1 MQEYLPRVVDEEL
14 RLGLRAFGAV
24 VIEGPRATGKTW
36 TGRRQATSEVRLD
49 LDPEAAELARLD
61 VRQALRGGTPRLVD
75 EWQVVPELWN
85 AVRHAVDDRGEPGQ
99 FILTGSAVPPPS
111 SSRHS
116 GAGRFSRVRLRPM
129 SLAESGISSKEVSFA
144 ALMAGES
151 PAGASDLTPLDYADV
166 VVRGGWPA
174 LVTADSRTASRF
186 VSGYLD
192 AIVEHDLEIADD
204 RRRDPVRFRR
214 FLQAY
219 AQVVASTASLTT
231 ISKRAAGADGGPDAL
246 HWSTADAYLD
256 LAKRLM
262 IVEEIP
268 AWSPQLRSR
277 TRLGAAAKR
286 NLADP
291 SLAASL
297 LGADAERLRT
307 DLETLRF
314 LFESMAIRDIQ
325 VYAQAIGATVHHYRE
340 RSGDLEIDIVV
351 ERPDGAWMGIEVKL
365 GTHRIDDAAGSLL
378 ALADRRVTR
387 SPEALV
393 VVTGGQYA
401 YRRADGVAVVPL
413 GALGT

>member
-1 MQEYLPRVVDEEL
+1 MQEYLPRMVDEEL
-14 RLGLRAFGAV
+14 RLDLRAFGAV

-61 VRQALRGGTPRLVD
+61 ARQVLPGGTPRLVD

-174 LVTADSRTASRF
+174 LVTADSRTAARF

-219 AQVVASTASLTT
+219 AQVVASTAPLTT

-307 DLETLRF
+307 DLETLGF

-413 GALGT
+413 GALGA